1 MPQRIPTDD
10 RDRETEPDFYLPA
23 GSPSTSVASRIERI
37 WAKLFSHG
45 VETPA

>member
-1 MPQRIPTDD
+1 MTQRTPTDE
-10 RDRETEPDFYLPA
+10 RGSETEPNFYLPA
-23 GSPSTSVASRIERI
+23 GSPSTSVAGRIERI